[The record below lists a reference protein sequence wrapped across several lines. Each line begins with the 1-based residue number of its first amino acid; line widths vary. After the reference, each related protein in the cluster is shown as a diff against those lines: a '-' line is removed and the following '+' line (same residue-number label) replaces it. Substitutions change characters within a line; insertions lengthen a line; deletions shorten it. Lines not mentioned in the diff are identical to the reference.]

1 MITDCHP
8 HCRYWLH
15 TVPTLLARAR
25 ARVASTAAG
34 EAVGSPATFCAPKA
48 LHATLCAPKAL
59 HATLC
64 APKALHATLCAPK
77 ALRRRARARTA
88 SLALLC
94 TPELPR

>member
-15 TVPTLLARAR
+15 VPTLLARAR

-59 HATLC
+59 
-64 APKALHATLCAPK
+64 
-77 ALRRRARARTA
+77 RRRARARTA

>member
-59 HATLC
+59 
-64 APKALHATLCAPK
+64 
-77 ALRRRARARTA
+77 RRRARARTA

>member
-64 APKALHATLCAPK
+64 APKAL
-77 ALRRRARARTA
+77 RRRARARTA

-94 TPELPR
+94 TAELPR

>member
-64 APKALHATLCAPK
+64 APKAL
-77 ALRRRARARTA
+77 RRRARARTA